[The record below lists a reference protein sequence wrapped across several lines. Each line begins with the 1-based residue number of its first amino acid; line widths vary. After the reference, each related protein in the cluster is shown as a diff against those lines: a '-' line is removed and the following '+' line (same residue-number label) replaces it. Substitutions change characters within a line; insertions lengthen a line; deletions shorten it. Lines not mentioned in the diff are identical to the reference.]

1 MPDEKGLIKPL
12 SVPVDSIHENLS
24 QVVISTTEDK
34 LRIILYDYEKT
45 LENRKPWIAVLSVF
59 ITLVVTLVTS
69 EPNDFL
75 LPKETWRI
83 VFGGA
88 AVATFFWFVSSA
100 RRALLAGRSPMSVDD
115 IVQRLKER
123 PQ

>member
-1 MPDEKGLIKPL
+1 MPDEKGLINPL
-12 SVPVDSIHENLS
+12 NVPVDSIHENLS

-34 LRIILYDYEKT
+34 LKIILYDYEKT
-45 LENRKPWIAVLSVF
+45 LENKKPWIAVLSVF
-59 ITLVVTLVTS
+59 LTLVVTLVTS

-88 AVATFFWFVSSA
+88 AVATFFWLVSSA
-100 RRALLAGRSPMSVDD
+100 RRAFMAWRSPISVDD
-115 IVQRLKER
+115 IVRRLKER